1 MQHCNRQVWWS
12 SSLLDSSVVGA
23 GAAQGRLAGVPASP
37 MRLDIIRESTS
48 PSRLN
53 IVHENIVGV
62 GGRGKGNG
70 GAKEQEVEGGMA

>member
-1 MQHCNRQVWWS
+1 MQHCNPQVWWS

-23 GAAQGRLAGVPASP
+23 GAAQGRLAGACP
-37 MRLDIIRESTS
+37 MRLDIIRESAS

-53 IVHENIVGV
+53 IVHNIVGV

-70 GAKEQEVEGGMA
+70 RAKEQEVEGGMA